1 MIPLDDESVPLWVR
15 IEECMRLTDKALAEA
30 KRRGRIMVKKEAA
43 YYTAKAKTS
52 FTMLEAGYANTYI
65 QQTIKGQ
72 TAVSEAMSEYHAAEV
87 EYKNAC
93 EAVQVYK
100 LKMRVLEAQYEREWA
115 RAGKE

>member
-1 MIPLDDESVPLWVR
+1 MIPLDDEGIPLWVR
-15 IEECMRLTDKALAEA
+15 IEECMRLTDTALAEA
-30 KRRGRIMVKKEAA
+30 KRRGRVMVEAETA
-43 YYTAKAKTS
+43 YYTAKAQAS
-52 FTMLEAGYANTYI
+52 YQMLEAGYVNTYI

-72 TAVSEAMSEYHAAEV
+72 PIVSEAMSEYHAAEV

-115 RAGKE
+115 RAGKD